1 MSIKNRGLA
10 KSALSRKVDC
20 RIPEEKFQ
28 ELQELISKGQGLT
41 MSELVRNIILNR
53 KIRIVHHDNSLD
65 LVMEKLSLYCAVI
78 QSINIQVNQLLRSF
92 LTKEGIT
99 DNKRMF
105 RKMENLLSQVVSNQN
120 LLEEQFAKFN
130 KVWLQK

>member
-10 KSALSRKVDC
+10 KNALSRKVDC
-20 RIPEEKFQ
+20 RIPDEKFQ

-65 LVMEKLSLYCAVI
+65 LVMEKLSQYCAVI

-92 LTKEGIT
+92 LNKEENT
-99 DNKRMF
+99 DNKGGL

-120 LLEEQFAKFN
+120 LLEEQLGKFN